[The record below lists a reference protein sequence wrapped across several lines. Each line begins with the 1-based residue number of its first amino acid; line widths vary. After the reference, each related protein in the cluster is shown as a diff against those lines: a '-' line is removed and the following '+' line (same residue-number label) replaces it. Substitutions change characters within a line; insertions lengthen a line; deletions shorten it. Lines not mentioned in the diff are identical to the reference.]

1 MKVLKILATP
11 FIAIWRWIK
20 ETAWVQPLL
29 IVGLIFGIMLGDA
42 LPHISVALG
51 MVLVIL
57 SGIIIGL
64 PNLLKDL
71 RSIKG
76 ERI

>member
-29 IVGLIFGIMLGDA
+29 IVGLIFGI
-42 LPHISVALG
+42 IF
-51 MVLVIL
+51 
-57 SGIIIGL
+57 
-64 PNLLKDL
+64 
-71 RSIKG
+71 SIPSITSWVKSWDFG
-76 ERI
+76 SDTYT